1 MTDVDETDGPL
12 ADPSLLDGGRQI
24 VPAEHAP
31 RLECVEISLSRGI
44 DRFRFRVRERDDPK
58 DAWIEAENAV
68 EVVE

>member
-31 RLECVEISLSRGI
+31 RLECVEVSLPGGI
-44 DRFRFRVRERDDPK
+44 DRFRVRERDDPK
-58 DAWIEAENAV
+58 DAWIEAENPV